1 MKIYQHPNWLSA
13 DLQACIKPLPF
24 ILIKV
29 ELEKEREISII
40 KVKMLI
46 KPVTTT
52 SERYNINMSTFED
65 RQPEEFLALLK
76 NFMITIDGTGM
87 MSASGLFNYLRKMLC
102 VKSLREF
109 DKLSGQN
116 SGTTNFHLK
125 HITEGLI
132 GYFPLINTL
141 FK

>member
-13 DLQACIKPLPF
+13 DLQARIKPLPF

-76 NFMITIDGTGM
+76 NFMIAIDGTGM
-87 MSASGLFNYLRKMLC
+87 MSASGLFN
-102 VKSLREF
+102 
-109 DKLSGQN
+109 
-116 SGTTNFHLK
+116 
-125 HITEGLI
+125 
-132 GYFPLINTL
+132 
-141 FK
+141 